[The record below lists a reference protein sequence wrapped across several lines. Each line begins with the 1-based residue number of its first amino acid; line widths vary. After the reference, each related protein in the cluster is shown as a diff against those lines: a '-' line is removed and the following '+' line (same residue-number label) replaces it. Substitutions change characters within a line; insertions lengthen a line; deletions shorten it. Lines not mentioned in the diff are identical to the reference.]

1 MANEKTDT
9 TMEDV
14 QGIEQDIINQVL
26 ADEGVKPDEGE
37 AAKPKGQQP
46 ATAGTKKADPF
57 DFEEDKSGAD
67 GSQQQM
73 AVAPPKGYVPI
84 GALHEERQQRQLLQ
98 QQLLLMQ
105 QQQLA
110 QQSKQTAAPVNNPA
124 TAAGDDDPLS
134 NMLRQQLERVM
145 PQYMQP
151 LQQMQQ
157 RFEAFQRQQ
166 EETAF
171 RQRVLQSEA
180 QARAKYPDYDAV
192 IAPIQARAQMDP
204 AFAKVMLDMPDP
216 AEYAYFMALGMQ
228 AQTARVSN
236 GQAQVKKMEQMA
248 AMPRSMQ
255 VPAGAAPSGY
265 QNVDDLV
272 DNFENLT
279 PAQQQRLL
287 MLTNKSVG
295 G

>member
-14 QGIEQDIINQVL
+14 QGIEQDIIDQVL
-26 ADEGVKPDEGE
+26 ADERTKPDEE
-37 AAKPKGQQP
+37 AAKPKGQQ
-46 ATAGTKKADPF
+46 AAAAGVKDTDPF

-67 GSQQQM
+67 GSQQQT
-73 AVAPPKGYVPI
+73 AVTPPKGFVPI
-84 GALHEERQQRQLLQ
+84 GALHEERQQRQILQ

-110 QQSKQTAAPVNNPA
+110 QQSKQTAAPANNPA

-145 PQYMQP
+145 PAYMQP

-157 RFEAFQRQQ
+157 RFETFQRQQ

-180 QARAKYPDYDAV
+180 QARAKYPDYDTV

-204 AFAKVMLDMPDP
+204 TFAKVMLDMPDP

-236 GQAQVKKMEQMA
+236 GQAQVKKLEQMA
-248 AMPRSMQ
+248 AMPRSTQ

-287 MLTNKSVG
+287 MLTNKSG